1 VSPARKPWNTTKDC
15 RDGTLIAWPE
25 KLGHDEV
32 VRFLSIIL
40 NEGKAA
46 NTKQY
51 HRASEGC
58 QHQGIGRP
66 QVFIGVPLMAI
77 ALASANSAFEL
88 RSRHLGRLTSLQI

>member
-1 VSPARKPWNTTKDC
+1 MEHYEGLPR
-15 RDGTLIAWPE
+15 GTLIAWAE

-51 HRASEGC
+51 HRASKGC
-58 QHQGIGRP
+58 QHHAIGRR
-66 QVFIGVPLMAI
+66 QVFIGVPLMA
-77 ALASANSAFEL
+77 
-88 RSRHLGRLTSLQI
+88 R